1 MRKFTL
7 ILATLIL
14 SFSALA
20 QVSDEARISVS
31 PVMPEYG
38 NIPAAAQNTLY
49 SKLQRVITT
58 NGLAESSGER
68 FVLTPRVDI
77 VESGVTSAGMML
89 LKLEVTFIFGD
100 VIEDKIY
107 GTATVNATGI
117 GDSEEK
123 CYVKAFQVLKPNHPA
138 LMAMFNKAKADII
151 TYYTDNSDFIIK
163 DIDRLAA
170 KGQYEEAISKAVTV
184 PSVCKEVYM
193 LCQDKALEIYEART
207 EAQKQAEIEAIN
219 KQGLVLLQQA
229 RSAWA
234 VKNDYEC
241 AHAALN
247 LLSQI
252 DPYAACRADADM
264 LLKEINDNLRA
275 QEKARAEAEAARARA
290 EWEFKMRKYEDDLAM
305 AQQKQ
310 ADKAA
315 ILGTLA
321 GRFGKIEIGIQRE
334 KTSRWGF
341 AGKN

>member
-14 SFSALA
+14 SFSTLA

-49 SKLQRVITT
+49 TKLQRVITT

-77 VESGVTSAGMML
+77 IESGVTSAGMIL

-170 KGQYEEAISKAVTV
+170 MGQYEEAITKAVTV
-184 PSVCKEVYM
+184 PSVCKDVYM
-193 LCQDKALEIYEART
+193 LCQDKALEIYAARS

-241 AHAALN
+241 AQTALN

-252 DPYAACRADADM
+252 DPYASCRADADI

-275 QEKARAEAEAARARA
+275 QEKTRAEAEAARARA
-290 EWEFKMRKYEDDLAM
+290 EWEFKIRKYEDDLAM

-310 ADKAA
+310 ADRAA

-321 GRFGKIEIGIQRE
+321 NRFGKIDIGIQRE
-334 KTSRWGF
+334 KTSRWGS
-341 AGKN
+341 AK

>member
-1 MRKFTL
+1 MRKFRL
-7 ILATLIL
+7 VLAALIL

-20 QVSDEARISVS
+20 QVSDESRISVS
-31 PVMPEYG
+31 PVLPEYG
-38 NIPAAAQNTLY
+38 NIPTAAQNALY
-49 SKLQRVITT
+49 SKLQRVITK
-58 NGLAESSGER
+58 NALAESTGER

-107 GTATVNATGI
+107 GSASVIATGI
-117 GDSEEK
+117 GDTEEK
-123 CYVKAFQVLKPNHPA
+123 CYVKAFQVLNPNHPA
-138 LMAMFNKAKADII
+138 LMTMFNKAKSDII
-151 TYYTDNSDFIIK
+151 AYYTDNSDFIIK

-170 KGQYEEAISKAVTV
+170 MGQYEDAIAKAVTV
-184 PSVCKEVYM
+184 PSVCRDIYM
-193 LCQDKALEIYEART
+193 LCQDKALEIYEARS
-207 EAQKQAEIEAIN
+207 ESQKQAEVEAIN

-234 VKNDYEC
+234 VKHDYEC

-252 DPYAACRADADM
+252 DPYATCRADADV
-264 LLKEINDNLRA
+264 LLKDINNNLRA

-290 EWEFKMRKYEDDLAM
+290 EWEFKMRKYQDDLAM

-321 GRFGKIEIGIQRE
+321 NRFGKIDIGIQRE
-334 KTSRWGF
+334 KTTRWGF
-341 AGKN
+341 AGR

>member
-14 SFSALA
+14 SFSTLA

-38 NIPAAAQNTLY
+38 NMPAAAQNTLY

-77 VESGVTSAGMML
+77 IESGVTSAGMIL

-170 KGQYEEAISKAVTV
+170 MGQYEEAITKAVTV
-184 PSVCKEVYM
+184 PSVCKDVYM
-193 LCQDKALEIYEART
+193 LCQDKALEIYAARS

-241 AHAALN
+241 AQTALN

-252 DPYAACRADADM
+252 DPYASCRADADL

-275 QEKARAEAEAARARA
+275 QEKTRAEAEAARARA
-290 EWEFKMRKYEDDLAM
+290 EWEFKIRKYEDDLAM

-310 ADKAA
+310 ADRAA

-321 GRFGKIEIGIQRE
+321 NRFGKIDIGIQRE
-334 KTSRWGF
+334 KTSRWGS
-341 AGKN
+341 AK

>member
-38 NIPAAAQNTLY
+38 NIPAAAQNALY

-77 VESGVTSAGMML
+77 IESGVTSAGMIL

-100 VIEDKIY
+100 IIEDKIY

-138 LMAMFNKAKADII
+138 LMAMFNKAMADII

-170 KGQYEEAISKAVTV
+170 MGQYEDAITKALTV
-184 PSVCKEVYM
+184 PSVCKDVYM
-193 LCQDKALEIYEART
+193 LCQDKALEIYAARS

-241 AHAALN
+241 AQTALN

-252 DPYAACRADADM
+252 DPYASCRADADL

-275 QEKARAEAEAARARA
+275 QEKTRAEAEAARARA

-321 GRFGKIEIGIQRE
+321 NRFGKIDIGIQRE

-341 AGKN
+341 AK